1 MNLALALTW
10 LRILLTPIFVLVFLN
25 ATPLFAFLSL
35 LIVCIS
41 ELTDLFDGMVA
52 RKMNQVT
59 DLGKILDPFAD
70 SISRLTVFVCFTMA
84 DIGHIFFVLII
95 LYRDSMVSTIRTV
108 CAFRGKIVHARKSG
122 KIKAIVQAT
131 AIISILVLRIGYM
144 NGIIA
149 SSFMTISFWLMAVT
163 TAVTVWSAYDYLT
176 GNWSSLGLNAELK
189 NK

>member
-10 LRILLTPIFVLVFLN
+10 LRIFLTPVFVLVFLRT
-25 ATPLFAFLSL
+25 TPLFAFLSL
-35 LIVCIS
+35 LIVIIS

-108 CAFRGKIVHARKSG
+108 CAFRGKVVHARKSG

-131 AIISILVLRIGYM
+131 AIISILVLRIGAV
-144 NGIIA
+144 NGIMVDY
-149 SSFMTISFWLMAVT
+149 FMPVSFWFMAIT

-176 GNWSSLGLNAELK
+176 GNWSSLGLNADTK
-189 NK
+189 S

>member
-10 LRILLTPIFVLVFLN
+10 LRIFLTPVFVLVFLHD
-25 ATPLFAFLSL
+25 TPLFAFLSL

-70 SISRLTVFVCFTMA
+70 SISRLTVFVCFTMV
-84 DIGHIFFVLII
+84 DIGHIFFVLFI
-95 LYRDSMVSTIRTV
+95 LYRDSLVSTIRTV
-108 CAFRGKIVHARKSG
+108 CAFRGKVVHARKSG

-131 AIISILVLRIGYM
+131 AIISILVLRFGYV
-144 NGIIA
+144 NGIMA
-149 SSFMTISFWLMAVT
+149 DYFMTIAFWLMAIT
-163 TAVTVWSAYDYLT
+163 TAVTIWSAYDYLA
-176 GNWSSLGLNAELK
+176 GNWSSLGLNAQSE
-189 NK
+189 N